1 MESMEIYREWLENM
15 YFDAEFRAELSALEG
30 NPEELEDRFYRDLE
44 FGTAGMRGI
53 IGAGRNRM
61 NKYIVQKASQGFAN
75 YLQTYEEQDAM
86 TIVIAHDN
94 RLFSAEFALET
105 ARVMAGNG
113 IKAYVFES
121 LRTTPELSFA
131 VRELKAAGGVV
142 ITASHNPPAY
152 NGYKVYG
159 SDGAQLMPLKADQVV
174 DAVSAV
180 TSFNAIKRMEEGEA
194 VEKGLLEWIGEPM
207 DRLYFDRV
215 KALAIRPEVYT
226 HPMKIVYTPL
236 HGTGGYAVTT
246 VLRELGV
253 PDLILVEEQ
262 MIPDPAFSTAPKPN
276 PEELQAFELALQYG
290 KAHQAELLIATDPDS
305 DRVGIVVQDP
315 QGSYVALNGN
325 QTGALLIEYMLSS
338 KQPLPANAVIIKTV
352 VTSDFGSVV
361 AVSHGAQVIETLTG
375 FKFIGDRIK
384 AFEAD
389 GSHTYLMGYEESY
402 GYLLETFVRDKDG
415 VSAVMMLVEMAKYY
429 KQQGKTL
436 LDVLEVLYRKHG
448 YYRDG
453 VQNITMAGKE
463 GLVKM
468 QALMDTLRTNPLKV
482 VGEYAIE
489 SVADILTGKKLDI
502 TTGIETALDLPESN
516 VLKYVLPG
524 GDWFA
529 VRPSGTEPKI
539 KIYYSV
545 RSTSAPEADARLKSL
560 MKSVESLIG

>member
-1 MESMEIYREWLENM
+1 MDIMQIYREWLDNA
-15 YFDAEFRAELSALEG
+15 YFDAEFRAELAALEG
-30 NPEELEDRFYRDLE
+30 NAAELEDRFYRDLE

-61 NKYIVQKASQGFAN
+61 NQYVVQKATQGFAN
-75 YLQTYEEQDAM
+75 YLHTYEKQDEM
-86 TIVIAHDN
+86 TVVIAHDN
-94 RLFSAEFALET
+94 RRFSAEFALET

-113 IKAYVFES
+113 IKAYIFEA

-159 SDGAQLMPLKADQVV
+159 SDGAQLMPDKADQVV
-174 DAVSAV
+174 DAVNAV
-180 TSFNAIKRMEEGEA
+180 TSFEAIRRMEEQEA
-194 VEKGLLEWIGEPM
+194 VEKGLLTWIGETV

-215 KALAIRPEVYT
+215 KALAIRPEVYP

-246 VLRELGV
+246 VLKELGV
-253 PDLILVEEQ
+253 SDLILVEEQ
-262 MIPDPAFSTAPKPN
+262 MVPDPDFSTAPKPN
-276 PEELQAFELALQYG
+276 PEELQAFELALKYG
-290 KAHQAELLIATDPDS
+290 KAHDAELLIATDPDS
-305 DRVGIVVQDP
+305 DRVGIVVRNP
-315 QGSYVALNGN
+315 QGEYIPLNGN
-325 QTGALLIEYMLSS
+325 QTGALLLEYMLSS
-338 KQPLPANAVIIKTV
+338 QKPLPANAVIIKTV

-361 AVSHGAQVIETLTG
+361 ARSHGAQVMETLTG
-375 FKFIGDRIK
+375 FKFIGDKIK

-402 GYLLETFVRDKDG
+402 GYLIETFVRDKDA

-429 KQQGKTL
+429 KQQGQTL
-436 LDVLEVLYRKHG
+436 LDVLENLFRKHG

-463 GLVKM
+463 GLDKM
-468 QALMDTLRTNPLKV
+468 NALMASLRQNPLKQ
-482 VGEYAIE
+482 VGDYEIE
-489 SVADILTGKKLDI
+489 SVADLQTGKKLTLRTNTED
-502 TTGIETALDLPESN
+502 AVDLPASN
-516 VLKYVLPG
+516 VLKYVLDG

-545 RSTSAPEADARLKSL
+545 CSASAQEADTRLKTL
-560 MKSVESLIG
+560 MEAVGKVIG

>member
-1 MESMEIYREWLENM
+1 MEIMTIYREWLNNT
-15 YFDAEFRAELSALEG
+15 YFDPAFRAELAALE
-30 NPEELEDRFYRDLE
+30 NDSAELEDRFYRDLE

-61 NKYIVQKASQGFAN
+61 NTYVVQKASQGFAN
-75 YLQTYEEQDAM
+75 YLHAYEKQDKM
-86 TIVIAHDN
+86 TVVIAHDN
-94 RLFSAEFALET
+94 RRFSAEFALET

-113 IKAYVFES
+113 IQAYLFES

-159 SDGAQLMPLKADQVV
+159 PDGAQLMPDKADQVV
-174 DAVSAV
+174 DAVNGV
-180 TSFNAIKRMEEGEA
+180 TSFDEIKRLDETTAVDKGLLTWIGEA
-194 VEKGLLEWIGEPM
+194 V

-215 KALAIRPEVYT
+215 KGLAIRPEVYT
-226 HPMKIVYTPL
+226 HPVKIVYTPL

-246 VLRELGV
+246 VLKELGV
-253 PDLILVEEQ
+253 SDLILVDEQ
-262 MIPDPAFSTAPKPN
+262 MVPDPEFSTAPKPN

-290 KAHQAELLIATDPDS
+290 KKHGAELLIATDPDS
-305 DRVGIVVQDP
+305 DRVGIVVKNNVGD
-315 QGSYVALNGN
+315 YVPLNGN
-325 QTGALLIEYMLSS
+325 QTGALLLEYMLSS
-338 KQPLPANAVIIKTV
+338 QKPLPKNAVIIKTV
-352 VTSDFGSVV
+352 VTSDLGSAV
-361 AVSHGAQVIETLTG
+361 AVSHGAKVMETLTG
-375 FKFIGDRIK
+375 FKFIGDKIK

-402 GYLLETFVRDKDG
+402 GYLIETFVRDKDA

-429 KQQGKTL
+429 KQKGQTL
-436 LDVLEVLYRKHG
+436 LDVLEEIFTKHG
-448 YYRDG
+448 YYQDG

-463 GLVKM
+463 GLDKM
-468 QALMDTLRTNPLKV
+468 NALMAALRQNPLKRA
-482 VGEYAIE
+482 GDFEIA
-489 SVADILTGKKLDI
+489 SALDLQTGKKLI
-502 TTGIETALDLPESN
+502 LKTGEETAVDFPASN
-516 VLKYVLPG
+516 VLKYVLEG

-545 RSTSAPEADARLKSL
+545 RSSSAKDSEDRLKAL
-560 MKSVESLIG
+560 MDAVGKIIG